1 MDSPSDSLSG
11 SLSNSL
17 SNSHPIIHSN
27 RSNLKVLVSKWPH
40 ECVEHDKIKICLEIT
55 WFLIYNAHFLLFLIY
70 EIFKKVFEI
79 FIDCIA

>member
-1 MDSPSDSLSG
+1 M
-11 SLSNSL
+11 
-17 SNSHPIIHSN
+17 
-27 RSNLKVLVSKWPH
+27 SKRPH

-79 FIDCIA
+79 FIDYIA